1 MVTTK
6 PFKPPLKSKRID
18 YLKEP
23 KAAGVLACVV
33 RTRVD
38 RQEEISNEKGKMEKT
53 TGLNTAIASSGDDLD
68 ADEDETTKTP
78 KKGKVTIT
86 AHDAHDDGKDKVD
99 KREMDYTIPNVVL

>member
-1 MVTTK
+1 
-6 PFKPPLKSKRID
+6 
-18 YLKEP
+18 
-23 KAAGVLACVV
+23 
-33 RTRVD
+33 
-38 RQEEISNEKGKMEKT
+38 MEKT
-53 TGLNTAIASSGDDLD
+53 TGLNAAIASSGDDLD